1 MQGVGDGEDEQYI
14 LGSSAPLFVID
25 GIPQEDVGD
34 YDANGLLSGSG
45 VSPLSSLPFEDIE
58 DITVLKDA
66 AATAQYGSRGAY
78 GVILIRTK
86 RGNSAKPQID
96 FSMDM
101 KVNIPPRLRD
111 VLVGRAE
118 RMSRIDQILQNDT
131 SRWNGYY
138 DVNGNQALT
147 DSLNPYYN
155 NNTDWQ
161 GNYYRRTVNQTYNL
175 SVKGGSTKFN
185 YKINGNYYSEE
196 GIITNTDFNRYGIRT
211 NMGYAP
217 TEKFNL
223 YVGVNATLG
232 ITGSGSGNALQQTG
246 VASGAS
252 ASSLL
257 PPPSIYSASNAALG
271 ALMVEQNTTSVSY
284 DANINMNYQLP
295 WNIRWNVTAGYTY
308 NNTENEKF
316 TPGMLNSNQAQL
328 YGLSKYSDRLYGRT
342 SLSYSGS
349 TGILKY
355 GLTVTGEIS
364 SNRSN
369 GNEIKQTGLVND
381 YLWGPLGYASSW
393 AEAVTS
399 EEDNTVSFNIAP
411 TIGFKNL
418 TGGKDKY
425 VITPTIR
432 PEANSA
438 YGRGVKWVVNPGVS
452 VRWNFDEEKFFKKLN
467 WNWVDYSAIRA
478 LWGRVV
484 KYKATKYDVWG
495 NYLLGSDTYN
505 GNTVIPIDFE
515 NMPNNNIDPITTT
528 QWNVGL
534 DFGLWN
540 NRLSF
545 QGDWYYKQ
553 VDNQLS
559 SIELADHNGF
569 DKVPTT
575 EVSLVNYGMELALVV
590 RPFRPKSNWSMDIMT
605 NFTINRDVMTKL
617 PDEARMIINSKA
629 EVVNKLGSNAMSNF
643 LYVYKGVYATDAD
656 VPVDPAT
663 GLRLRVG
670 GEGVSSDNPNAYFK
684 AGDPIWAD
692 LNGDY
697 VIDEKDKA
705 IVGNSQ
711 PRVIGGL
718 SVNLRYKNLALFTS
732 CSFTLR
738 RDIVNQVLA
747 NNFASL
753 NDPNIKG
760 GDGMYK
766 NAALTPISAY
776 DFWTPTNTHADYPNP
791 YDYQHSSVIKPFRA
805 DQTLFLED
813 GSYFKINAI
822 TLSYTLPKKWT
833 NFIRI
838 RHASIRMSLNNLY
851 TFTKYSGIN
860 PENVSSIGWDQS
872 GGYPNARTFS
882 MGLTIGL

>member
-1 MQGVGDGEDEQYI
+1 
-14 LGSSAPLFVID
+14 
-25 GIPQEDVGD
+25 
-34 YDANGLLSGSG
+34 
-45 VSPLSSLPFEDIE
+45 
-58 DITVLKDA
+58 
-66 AATAQYGSRGAY
+66 
-78 GVILIRTK
+78 
-86 RGNSAKPQID
+86 
-96 FSMDM
+96 
-101 KVNIPPRLRD
+101 
-111 VLVGRAE
+111 
-118 RMSRIDQILQNDT
+118 
-131 SRWNGYY
+131 
-138 DVNGNQALT
+138 
-147 DSLNPYYN
+147 
-155 NNTDWQ
+155 
-161 GNYYRRTVNQTYNL
+161 
-175 SVKGGSTKFN
+175 
-185 YKINGNYYSEE
+185 
-196 GIITNTDFNRYGIRT
+196 
-211 NMGYAP
+211 
-217 TEKFNL
+217 
-223 YVGVNATLG
+223 
-232 ITGSGSGNALQQTG
+232 
-246 VASGAS
+246 
-252 ASSLL
+252 
-257 PPPSIYSASNAALG
+257 
-271 ALMVEQNTTSVSY
+271 
-284 DANINMNYQLP
+284 
-295 WNIRWNVTAGYTY
+295 
-308 NNTENEKF
+308 
-316 TPGMLNSNQAQL
+316 MLNSNQAQL

-369 GNEIKQTGLVND
+369 GNEIRQTGLVND

-411 TIGFKNL
+411 TIGFKNS

-478 LWGRVV
+478 SWGRVV

-505 GNTVIPIDFE
+505 GNTVIPIDFK

-569 DKVPTT
+569 DMVPTT

-617 PDEARMIINSKA
+617 PDEARMIINSNA

-643 LYVYKGVYATDAD
+643 LYVYKGVYATDED

-670 GEGVSSDNPNAYFK
+670 GEGVSADNPNAYFK

-753 NDPNIKG
+753 NDPNIEGK
-760 GDGMYK
+760 DGMYK

-833 NFIRI
+833 DFIRI

>member
-1 MQGVGDGEDEQYI
+1 M
-14 LGSSAPLFVID
+14 
-25 GIPQEDVGD
+25 
-34 YDANGLLSGSG
+34 
-45 VSPLSSLPFEDIE
+45 
-58 DITVLKDA
+58 
-66 AATAQYGSRGAY
+66 
-78 GVILIRTK
+78 
-86 RGNSAKPQID
+86 
-96 FSMDM
+96 
-101 KVNIPPRLRD
+101 
-111 VLVGRAE
+111 
-118 RMSRIDQILQNDT
+118 
-131 SRWNGYY
+131 
-138 DVNGNQALT
+138 
-147 DSLNPYYN
+147 
-155 NNTDWQ
+155 
-161 GNYYRRTVNQTYNL
+161 
-175 SVKGGSTKFN
+175 
-185 YKINGNYYSEE
+185 
-196 GIITNTDFNRYGIRT
+196 
-211 NMGYAP
+211 
-217 TEKFNL
+217 
-223 YVGVNATLG
+223 
-232 ITGSGSGNALQQTG
+232 
-246 VASGAS
+246 
-252 ASSLL
+252 
-257 PPPSIYSASNAALG
+257 
-271 ALMVEQNTTSVSY
+271 
-284 DANINMNYQLP
+284 
-295 WNIRWNVTAGYTY
+295 
-308 NNTENEKF
+308 
-316 TPGMLNSNQAQL
+316 
-328 YGLSKYSDRLYGRT
+328 
-342 SLSYSGS
+342 
-349 TGILKY
+349 
-355 GLTVTGEIS
+355 
-364 SNRSN
+364 
-369 GNEIKQTGLVND
+369 
-381 YLWGPLGYASSW
+381 
-393 AEAVTS
+393 TS

-478 LWGRVV
+478 SWGRVV

>member
-1 MQGVGDGEDEQYI
+1 
-14 LGSSAPLFVID
+14 
-25 GIPQEDVGD
+25 
-34 YDANGLLSGSG
+34 
-45 VSPLSSLPFEDIE
+45 
-58 DITVLKDA
+58 
-66 AATAQYGSRGAY
+66 
-78 GVILIRTK
+78 
-86 RGNSAKPQID
+86 
-96 FSMDM
+96 
-101 KVNIPPRLRD
+101 
-111 VLVGRAE
+111 
-118 RMSRIDQILQNDT
+118 
-131 SRWNGYY
+131 
-138 DVNGNQALT
+138 
-147 DSLNPYYN
+147 
-155 NNTDWQ
+155 
-161 GNYYRRTVNQTYNL
+161 
-175 SVKGGSTKFN
+175 
-185 YKINGNYYSEE
+185 
-196 GIITNTDFNRYGIRT
+196 
-211 NMGYAP
+211 
-217 TEKFNL
+217 
-223 YVGVNATLG
+223 
-232 ITGSGSGNALQQTG
+232 
-246 VASGAS
+246 
-252 ASSLL
+252 
-257 PPPSIYSASNAALG
+257 
-271 ALMVEQNTTSVSY
+271 
-284 DANINMNYQLP
+284 
-295 WNIRWNVTAGYTY
+295 
-308 NNTENEKF
+308 
-316 TPGMLNSNQAQL
+316 MLNSNQAQL

-478 LWGRVV
+478 SWGRVV

-670 GEGVSSDNPNAYFK
+670 GEGVSADNPNAYFK

>member
-1 MQGVGDGEDEQYI
+1 
-14 LGSSAPLFVID
+14 
-25 GIPQEDVGD
+25 
-34 YDANGLLSGSG
+34 
-45 VSPLSSLPFEDIE
+45 
-58 DITVLKDA
+58 
-66 AATAQYGSRGAY
+66 
-78 GVILIRTK
+78 
-86 RGNSAKPQID
+86 
-96 FSMDM
+96 
-101 KVNIPPRLRD
+101 
-111 VLVGRAE
+111 
-118 RMSRIDQILQNDT
+118 
-131 SRWNGYY
+131 
-138 DVNGNQALT
+138 
-147 DSLNPYYN
+147 
-155 NNTDWQ
+155 
-161 GNYYRRTVNQTYNL
+161 
-175 SVKGGSTKFN
+175 
-185 YKINGNYYSEE
+185 
-196 GIITNTDFNRYGIRT
+196 
-211 NMGYAP
+211 
-217 TEKFNL
+217 
-223 YVGVNATLG
+223 
-232 ITGSGSGNALQQTG
+232 
-246 VASGAS
+246 
-252 ASSLL
+252 
-257 PPPSIYSASNAALG
+257 
-271 ALMVEQNTTSVSY
+271 MVEQNTTSVSY

-295 WNIRWNVTAGYTY
+295 WNIRWNVTAGYIY

-369 GNEIKQTGLVND
+369 GNEIRQTGLVND

-411 TIGFKNL
+411 TIGFKNP

-478 LWGRVV
+478 SWGRVV

-505 GNTVIPIDFE
+505 GNTVIPIDFK

-569 DKVPTT
+569 DMVPTT

-617 PDEARMIINSKA
+617 PDEARMIINSNA

-643 LYVYKGVYATDAD
+643 LYVYKGVYATDED

-670 GEGVSSDNPNAYFK
+670 GEGVSADNPNAYFK

-753 NDPNIKG
+753 NDPNIEG
-760 GDGMYK
+760 RDGMYK
-766 NAALTPISAY
+766 NAALTPIGAY
-776 DFWTPTNTHADYPNP
+776 DFWTPANTHADYPNP

-833 NFIRI
+833 DFIRI

>member
-1 MQGVGDGEDEQYI
+1 
-14 LGSSAPLFVID
+14 
-25 GIPQEDVGD
+25 
-34 YDANGLLSGSG
+34 
-45 VSPLSSLPFEDIE
+45 
-58 DITVLKDA
+58 
-66 AATAQYGSRGAY
+66 
-78 GVILIRTK
+78 
-86 RGNSAKPQID
+86 
-96 FSMDM
+96 
-101 KVNIPPRLRD
+101 
-111 VLVGRAE
+111 
-118 RMSRIDQILQNDT
+118 
-131 SRWNGYY
+131 
-138 DVNGNQALT
+138 
-147 DSLNPYYN
+147 
-155 NNTDWQ
+155 
-161 GNYYRRTVNQTYNL
+161 
-175 SVKGGSTKFN
+175 
-185 YKINGNYYSEE
+185 
-196 GIITNTDFNRYGIRT
+196 
-211 NMGYAP
+211 
-217 TEKFNL
+217 
-223 YVGVNATLG
+223 
-232 ITGSGSGNALQQTG
+232 
-246 VASGAS
+246 
-252 ASSLL
+252 
-257 PPPSIYSASNAALG
+257 
-271 ALMVEQNTTSVSY
+271 
-284 DANINMNYQLP
+284 MNYQLP
-295 WNIRWNVTAGYTY
+295 WNIRWNVTAGYIY

-369 GNEIKQTGLVND
+369 GNEIRQTGLVND

-411 TIGFKNL
+411 TIGFKNP

-452 VRWNFDEEKFFKKLN
+452 ARWNFDEEKFFKKLN

-478 LWGRVV
+478 SWGRVV

-505 GNTVIPIDFE
+505 GNTVIPIDFK

-569 DKVPTT
+569 DMVPTT

-617 PDEARMIINSKA
+617 PDEARMIINSNA

-643 LYVYKGVYATDAD
+643 LYVYKGVYATDED

-670 GEGVSSDNPNAYFK
+670 GEGVSADNPNAYFK

-753 NDPNIKG
+753 NDPNIEG
-760 GDGMYK
+760 RDGMYK

-833 NFIRI
+833 DFIRI